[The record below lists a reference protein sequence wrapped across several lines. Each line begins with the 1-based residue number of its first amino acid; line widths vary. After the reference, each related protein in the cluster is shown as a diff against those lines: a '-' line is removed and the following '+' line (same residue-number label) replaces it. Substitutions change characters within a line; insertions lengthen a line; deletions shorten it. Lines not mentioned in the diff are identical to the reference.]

1 MRAWRPPLPP
11 RCARRD
17 DGPPRAPAPD
27 APDAHSPHVPEG
39 TLAHVP
45 VVGVEEVRHSPRS
58 RVVLSKCCAGGGIRT
73 CQATGSQKG
82 PAARGHAQRG
92 ARKRVHIPL
101 VSPKQ
106 QENTLL
112 KGQVRFIDARRARNA
127 GRVVVRTIS
136 PVRHTCATHRCHL
149 CTPTPRI
156 LPVVGR
162 TLAGPSHRCGGACVC
177 RRRVTSVTHPNVLL
191 SPRHRGQGWRSPRPR
206 CSGRTCR
213 QRVASQSRPG
223 FPSQGV

>member
-1 MRAWRPPLPP
+1 MRQPPTPP
-11 RCARRD
+11 TRTHHTCQKAPWPMFRLWVLKRSGILLGRGSCFQSAAR
-17 DGPPRAPAPD
+17 
-27 APDAHSPHVPEG
+27 
-39 TLAHVP
+39 
-45 VVGVEEVRHSPRS
+45 
-58 RVVLSKCCAGGGIRT
+58 GGIRT